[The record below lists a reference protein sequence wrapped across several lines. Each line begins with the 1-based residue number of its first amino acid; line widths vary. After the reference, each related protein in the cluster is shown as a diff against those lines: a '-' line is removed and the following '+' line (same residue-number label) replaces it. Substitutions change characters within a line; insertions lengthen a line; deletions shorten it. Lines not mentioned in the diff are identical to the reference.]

1 MREEE
6 REGRGI
12 ERGRKGQHFS
22 SEMVKTIEYSLPLMS
37 QNLTVPSSWL

>member
-1 MREEE
+1 MEGGMRDRE
-6 REGRGI
+6 RK
-12 ERGRKGQHFS
+12 KGSTKIS